1 MVLTGRRFEGIK
13 AVYSLGGRVTVA
25 TFSDFN
31 SDIRITIKYNIFLR
45 RAHKTVIRLRPKLDR
60 VKKKKKNCQIGGRYV
75 HYWVQKHYYFI
86 VKCLNC
92 ACLNNCKCLRVGFC
106 FRTANIEKF
115 IRMFYIGH
123 VNPRDV
129 EFV

>member
-60 VKKKKKNCQIGGRYV
+60 VKKKKKLSNWRSV
-75 HYWVQKHYYFI
+75 
-86 VKCLNC
+86 
-92 ACLNNCKCLRVGFC
+92 
-106 FRTANIEKF
+106 RTLLGTKTLL
-115 IRMFYIGH
+115 FYC
-123 VNPRDV
+123 
-129 EFV
+129 